1 TQVNVDGAIEMCL
14 RKADT
19 NKDSKL
25 SFSEFRSLMRSLREP
40 RLARHSANLVFA
52 LFDLDGNHFISRS
65 EFQELYRFLL
75 GRTPSNNQFEEEWDR
90 LLSFVKRS
98 GEEVKESG
106 EEYADQR
113 SYIHWLQ
120 TSEDPKIRQ
129 QAPECQPQSAAPKAQ
144 VPSEP
149 SEMSFRPR
157 RKKERTDLN
166 T

>member
-1 TQVNVDGAIEMCL
+1 
-14 RKADT
+14 
-19 NKDSKL
+19 
-25 SFSEFRSLMRSLREP
+25 MRSLREP

-106 EEYADQR
+106 EVKGER
-113 SYIHWLQ
+113 NM
-120 TSEDPKIRQ
+120 RN
-129 QAPECQPQSAAPKAQ
+129 
-144 VPSEP
+144 
-149 SEMSFRPR
+149 R
-157 RKKERTDLN
+157 RRLK
-166 T
+166 